1 VLNYNKGEFEMA
13 KTWGISEILY
23 EVSKIKDFETRKNAL
38 ATAKDNTVL
47 LQILHAVFNPNVK
60 FLLPEGTPPYKPTEK
75 SLDLQS
81 SLYRESKK
89 MYYFIDGVSPNI
101 PQLKRETMFVQM
113 LEVLDP
119 DDAKL
124 VIAMKDKKM
133 PYSGITY
140 DLVSQTFPDMLPT
153 LSPEQKVAVEDR
165 KPKNQRVRKAV
176 PCPHGCKSSHEDG
189 LFAVQGLPVHLKTVH
204 GSSDKGVEV
213 K

>member
-1 VLNYNKGEFEMA
+1 MA

-23 EVSKIKDFETRKNAL
+23 EISKIKDFETRKNAL
-38 ATAKDNTVL
+38 RTAKDNKVL
-47 LQILHAVFNPNVK
+47 LQVLNAVFNPNVK
-60 FLLPEGTPPYKPTEK
+60 FLLPEGTPPYKPAEK
-75 SLDLQS
+75 GMDLQT

-89 MYYFIDGVSPNI
+89 MFYFIDGLSPKI
-101 PQLKRETMFVQM
+101 PQLKRETLFVQM

-124 VIAMKDKKM
+124 VIAMKDKIM

-140 DLVSQTFPDMLPT
+140 DLVYQTFPGMLPT
-153 LSPEQKVAVEDR
+153 LSPEQKTIVEDR
-165 KPKNQRVRKAV
+165 KPKNQRGRKAV

-189 LFAVQGLPVHLKTVH
+189 LFAVQGLPNHIKTVH
-204 GSSDKGVEV
+204 GSSDKGVNI

>member
-1 VLNYNKGEFEMA
+1 MA

-38 ATAKDNTVL
+38 STAKDNKVL
-47 LQILHAVFNPNVK
+47 LQVLNAVFNPNVK
-60 FLLPEGTPPYKPTEK
+60 FLLPEGTPPYKPAEK
-75 SLDLQS
+75 SLDLQP

-89 MYYFIDGVSPNI
+89 MYYFIEGISPNI
-101 PQLKRETMFVQM
+101 PQLKRETLFVQM

-140 DLVSQTFPDMLPT
+140 DLVYQTFPDMLPNPAS
-153 LSPEQKVAVEDR
+153 LSVEQKVIVEDR
-165 KPKNQRVRKAV
+165 NPKNQKGRKAV
-176 PCPHGCKSSHEDG
+176 PCPYGCKSSHEDG
-189 LFAVQGLPVHLKTVH
+189 LFAVQGLPIHLKSIH
-204 GSSDKGVEV
+204 GSSNEGVEV

>member
-1 VLNYNKGEFEMA
+1 MA

-38 ATAKDNTVL
+38 RTAKDNTVL
-47 LQILHAVFNPNVK
+47 LQVLNAVFNPNVK
-60 FLLPEGTPPYKPTEK
+60 FLLPEGTPPYKPAEK
-75 SLDLQS
+75 SLDLQTS
-81 SLYRESKK
+81 FYREAKK
-89 MYYFIDGVSPNI
+89 MYYFIDGLAPKI

-119 DDAKL
+119 EDAKL
-124 VIAMKDKKM
+124 VIAMKDKVM

-140 DLVSQTFPDMLPT
+140 DLVYQTFPGMLPNPDS
-153 LSPEQKVAVEDR
+153 LSSEQKAIVEDR
-165 KPKNQRVRKAV
+165 KPKNQRGRKAV

-189 LFAVQGLPVHLKTVH
+189 LFAVQGLPIHLKTVH
-204 GSSDKGVEV
+204 GSLDNKGVEA